1 MIPNYTQEEFDNA
14 KSDDLMP
21 LVCEHC
27 GKIFYVCKKK
37 IKSNIKLNKITRN
50 RFCSQLCMNLHKNKT
65 HICKCENC
73 DKEFLMAHKDYIRSK
88 NHFCSQSCSA
98 IYNNKHKTS
107 GTRRSKLESYLEK
120 ELLKLYPNID
130 FIFNGKD
137 IINSEL
143 DIFIPKYNIAF
154 ELNGIFHYKPIYGED
169 KFERIQNND
178 KEKLLL
184 CEEKDIKLY
193 VIDTSNQ
200 KHFKEETSQPFLN
213 FICDKIEKAQ
223 QV

>member
-27 GKIFYVCKKK
+27 GKIFYVYKKL
-37 IKSNIKLNKITRN
+37 IKSYIKLNKINRG
-50 RFCSQLCMNLHKNKT
+50 RFCSILCMNLHKNKVV
-65 HICKCENC
+65 ICKCENC
-73 DKEFLMAHKDYIRSK
+73 GKEFVRNYKEYIRSK

-98 IYNNKHKTS
+98 TYNNKHKTS

-120 ELLKLYPNID
+120 ELLKLYPNIE

-143 DIFIPKYNIAF
+143 DIFIPKYNLAF

-200 KHFKEETSQPFLN
+200 KHFKKETSQQFLN